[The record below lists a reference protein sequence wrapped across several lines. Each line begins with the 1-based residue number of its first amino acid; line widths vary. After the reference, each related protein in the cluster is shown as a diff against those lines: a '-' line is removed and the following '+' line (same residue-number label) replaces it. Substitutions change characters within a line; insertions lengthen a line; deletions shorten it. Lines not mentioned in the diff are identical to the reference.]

1 MRAITRPT
9 GSGASYIC
17 CLAAD
22 AHWVCRCGQI
32 ALAALPHGAGT
43 YVTGAIK
50 ATSLPLLV
58 SDAAHDKE
66 SWPFWLPR
74 PDQKLFELRT
84 TGTRVASTSP
94 QLRGRIRDSLRRSSW
109 TMSYAAQKRQPV
121 RLFPMSF
128 HASGRAGRRP
138 TLGVTE
144 DVLPG

>member
-43 YVTGAIK
+43 YVPGAIK

-94 QLRGRIRDSLRRSSW
+94 QLRGRIRNSLRRSSRM
-109 TMSYAAQKRQPV
+109 MSCAAQERQPA
-121 RLFPMSF
+121 RLLPLSF
-128 HASGRAGRRP
+128 HGSGSAEQWP
-138 TLGVTE
+138 CW
-144 DVLPG
+144 